1 MILNPFDDRI
11 ERSKTKI
18 AVTYILL
25 IAFNVA
31 AWVWAWIAFADRP
44 SLLGTAFL
52 AYMFGLRHA
61 FDADHIAAIDNVVRK
76 LMQEKK
82 QPYAVGF
89 FFSLGHSSIVV
100 LASIFIAATAAAMQ
114 GQFESFHDVGG
125 VIGTTVSAVFL
136 LLIGVA
142 NLFVL
147 KGVWSAFSRA
157 RRGEKIADE
166 DLDALLAG
174 GGFLARIFRP
184 MFKVVTRSWHMYPIG
199 FLFGLGFDTAT
210 EIGLLGISA
219 AQAAQGMSFWTILV
233 FPALFTAGMSLMDT
247 IDSTLMT
254 GAYGWAFVKPVRKLW
269 YNLTITAASVVVAIF
284 IGGIEAIGLISDK
297 LGLEGGVWSFIGDLN
312 DNLANFGFAI
322 VGIFLLSW
330 LVSTVLYK
338 AGGYDNLQINRS

>member
-25 IAFNVA
+25 IAFNIA
-31 AWVWAWIAFADRP
+31 AWVWAWVAFSDRP

-125 VIGTTVSAVFL
+125 VIGTSVSAVFL

-219 AQAAQGMSFWTILV
+219 AQAAQGMSFWTILI

-338 AGGYDNLQINRS
+338 AGGYDRLQINRS